1 MLGFGQEGSIY
12 MKNKKAF
19 IILIALMACLF
30 VFVSCIVEVEEEMVE
45 SSYAELMEAVQELRG
60 VSLPKI
66 PGIKA
71 KITENDG
78 STLSSYLTGNV
89 TTENYQQI
97 LDAFVSVLGKEYI
110 EADNSITWSI
120 DNKTTQI
127 IFYNDENPGMNINCF
142 LNNDEK

>member
-66 PGIKA
+66 PGINA
-71 KITENDG
+71 LITENDG

-89 TTENYQQI
+89 TTENYQKI

-120 DNKTTQI
+120 DNKATQI

-142 LNNDEK
+142 VLD

>member
-1 MLGFGQEGSIY
+1 MT
-12 MKNKKAF
+12 NKKAF

-71 KITENDG
+71 LITENDG

-89 TTENYQQI
+89 TTENYQKI

-110 EADNSITWSI
+110 EDDNSITWSI
-120 DNKTTQI
+120 DNKATQI
-127 IFYNDENPGMNINCF
+127 IFYNDENPSMNINCF
-142 LNNDEK
+142 VLD

>member
-1 MLGFGQEGSIY
+1 

-30 VFVSCIVEVEEEMVE
+30 MFVSCIVEVEEEMVE

-71 KITENDG
+71 LITENDG

-89 TTENYQQI
+89 TTENYQKI

-120 DNKTTQI
+120 DNKATQI
-127 IFYNDENPGMNINCF
+127 IFYNDEN
-142 LNNDEK
+142 LV

>member
-19 IILIALMACLF
+19 IILMALMACLF

-71 KITENDG
+71 LITENDG

-89 TTENYQQI
+89 TTENYQKI

-110 EADNSITWSI
+110 EDDNSITWSI
-120 DNKTTQI
+120 DNKATQI

-142 LNNDEK
+142 VLD

>member
-1 MLGFGQEGSIY
+1 MT
-12 MKNKKAF
+12 NKKAF

-71 KITENDG
+71 LITENDG

-89 TTENYQQI
+89 TTENYQKI
-97 LDAFVSVLGKEYI
+97 LDAFVSVLGKDYI

-120 DNKTTQI
+120 DSKATQI

-142 LNNDEK
+142 VLD

>member
-1 MLGFGQEGSIY
+1 MT
-12 MKNKKAF
+12 NKKAF

-71 KITENDG
+71 LITENDG

-89 TTENYQQI
+89 TTENYQKI

-110 EADNSITWSI
+110 EDDNSITWSI
-120 DNKTTQI
+120 DNKATQI

-142 LNNDEK
+142 VLD

>member
-1 MLGFGQEGSIY
+1 

-30 VFVSCIVEVEEEMVE
+30 IFVSCIVEVEEEMVE

-66 PGIKA
+66 PGINA
-71 KITENDG
+71 LITENDG

-120 DNKTTQI
+120 DNKATQI

-142 LNNDEK
+142 VPD

>member
-1 MLGFGQEGSIY
+1 
-12 MKNKKAF
+12 
-19 IILIALMACLF
+19 MACLF
-30 VFVSCIVEVEEEMVE
+30 IFVSCIVEVEEEMVE

-66 PGIKA
+66 PGINA
-71 KITENDG
+71 LITENDG

-120 DNKTTQI
+120 DNKATQI

-142 LNNDEK
+142 VLD

>member
-1 MLGFGQEGSIY
+1 

-30 VFVSCIVEVEEEMVE
+30 IFVSCIVEVEEEMVE

-66 PGIKA
+66 PGINA
-71 KITENDG
+71 LITENDG

-120 DNKTTQI
+120 DNKATQI

-142 LNNDEK
+142 VLD

>member
-1 MLGFGQEGSIY
+1 MLGFGQDGSFY

-30 VFVSCIVEVEEEMVE
+30 IFVSCIVEVEEDMVE

-71 KITENDG
+71 QITKNDG

-89 TTENYQQI
+89 TTENYQKI

-120 DNKTTQI
+120 DNKATQI

-142 LNNDEK
+142 VLD

>member
-1 MLGFGQEGSIY
+1 

-19 IILIALMACLF
+19 IILIALIACLF
-30 VFVSCIVEVEEEMVE
+30 IFVSCIVEVEEEMVE

-71 KITENDG
+71 LITENDG
-78 STLSSYLTGNV
+78 STLSSFLTGNV

-110 EADNSITWSI
+110 EAANSITWSI
-120 DNKTTQI
+120 DNKATQI

-142 LNNDEK
+142 VLD

>member
-71 KITENDG
+71 LITENDG

-89 TTENYQQI
+89 TTENYQKI

-120 DNKTTQI
+120 DNKATQI

-142 LNNDEK
+142 VLD

>member
-1 MLGFGQEGSIY
+1 

-30 VFVSCIVEVEEEMVE
+30 VFVSCIVEVEEDMVE

-66 PGIKA
+66 PGINA
-71 KITENDG
+71 LITENDG

-89 TTENYQQI
+89 TTENYQKI

-120 DNKTTQI
+120 DNKATQI

-142 LNNDEK
+142 VLD